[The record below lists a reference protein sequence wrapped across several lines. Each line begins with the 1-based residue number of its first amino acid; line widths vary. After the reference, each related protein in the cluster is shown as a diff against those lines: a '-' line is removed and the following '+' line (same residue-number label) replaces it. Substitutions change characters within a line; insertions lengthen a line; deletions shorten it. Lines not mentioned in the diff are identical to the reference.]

1 MSNFRSPSRGGN
13 VVHNLDFPG
22 LGRGGAARRAARD
35 GQRRRSIAKEAPR
48 PESSPAP
55 RPAIDPEA
63 KKAGGKPARIY
74 VLPKLP
80 RKEAAT
86 EPIKVLQPIA
96 PNLEDSQA
104 RKQID
109 VLERRLAKMA
119 RLLDQRD
126 TEIVSRSRVAEDTG
140 VASIYRNV
148 QGLDSGGDEAV
159 QKKELMSSIFEAN
172 LKLREMVTSSAPSA
186 E

>member
-22 LGRGGAARRAARD
+22 LGRGGAARRAARG
-35 GQRRRSIAKEAPR
+35 GQRRRSIATEAPR
-48 PESSPAP
+48 PEPAP
-55 RPAIDPEA
+55 KEEA
-63 KKAGGKPARIY
+63 RKPARIY
-74 VLPKLP
+74 VLPKVP
-80 RKEAAT
+80 KKEAAV
-86 EPIKVLQPIA
+86 EPVKVLQPLA

-140 VASIYRNV
+140 VASIYRDV
-148 QGLDSGGDEAV
+148 QGIDSRGDEAT

-172 LKLREMVTSSAPSA
+172 LKLREMVTSSSQTV